1 MLGMFL
7 PGEQVIPRSRVQ
19 CALDPYPL
27 GIINDISLS
36 LVGEESGKT
45 TAQQQPT
52 TKFNVL
58 SLADFIAP
66 GFNPAELKLPHFSI
80 EELM

>member
-7 PGEQVIPRSRVQ
+7 PGEQVITRSRVQ

-58 SLADFIAP
+58 SLADFIVP

-80 EELM
+80 AELM